1 MHIMDRLT
9 AAVVEKQNPT
19 VLGLDTQFRHLPQE
33 TQKSVVAEIGPLPQD
48 PAEDVAFRDRAATLA
63 AQAIRDYNF
72 ALIDGLSDIVPAV
85 KLQIAYYELLGAPG
99 IAMYEDCIR
108 YAKAAGMVV
117 MADAK
122 RNDIGSTAE
131 AYAAAFLGE
140 TTLNSVRFRA
150 FDADML
156 TVNPYLGSDGIAP
169 FIQACQDY
177 EKGIFVLVKT
187 SNPSSGEFQ
196 DLPAQD
202 GRPFYEHVAAK
213 LRDWGQGLL
222 GDTGYSCVG
231 AVVGATY
238 PAEAARL
245 RALLP
250 NTLFLVPGYGAQGG
264 TAADLAPAFDPR
276 GYGAIVNASRSII
289 AAHQKSPGLNPVDAA
304 RQEAAHMKAALLATL
319 GGRIESVRA

>member
-9 AAVVEKQNPT
+9 AAIVEKQNPT
-19 VLGLDTQFRHLPQE
+19 VLGLDTQFSHLPEDMQ
-33 TQKSVVAEIGPLPQD
+33 QSVMTEIGPLPRD
-48 PAEDVAFRDRAATLA
+48 AAEDTAFRDRAEALLA
-63 AQAIRDYNF
+63 RAIRDYNF
-72 ALIDGLSDIVPAV
+72 ALIDGLADIVPAV

-99 IAMYEDCIR
+99 IAMYEECIR
-108 YAKAAGMVV
+108 HAKAAGMVV

-131 AYAAAFLGE
+131 AYANAFLGE
-140 TTLNSVRFRA
+140 TVCGSVRFRA

-156 TVNPYLGSDGIAP
+156 TVNPYLGTDGIAP
-169 FIQACQDY
+169 FIKACQDY
-177 EKGIFVLVKT
+177 EKGIFALVKT

-245 RALLP
+245 RELLP
-250 NTLFLVPGYGAQGG
+250 NTFFLVPGYGAQGA

-289 AAHQKSPGLNPVDAA
+289 TAHQKNPGLGPVDAA
-304 RQEAAHMKAALLATL
+304 RQEAAHMKASLLATL
-319 GGRIESVRA
+319 GGKIGG